1 MKHFSSILRTACLA
15 LALTACQ
22 RENVLPVGGEIRPGE
37 AVQFSPYI
45 HSAVAT
51 KAVDADYEPLPGTYA
66 LHVEMYEKGANGA
79 EVDEPLYWPGTTQ
92 ECAFKAY
99 AGTTALEADQS
110 TDAKLLLQDRLEG
123 FAYVRGV
130 DGYDEDALNYRT
142 AKQWYA
148 DNKSLGLPP
157 EGQDA
162 SYYKQIPLY
171 LKHRRSLITIK
182 LKAGEGVKQ
191 EDLTRLENIET
202 RIHNY
207 GGDGH
212 LVITP
217 LAGLGELEDHTE
229 TSEFTAVVDP
239 YDYSDIAQLDT
250 ICVIKL
256 STQRFTFFSANDFQK
271 DDAAHMAGYKLEPGK
286 HLVITA
292 TLGRDGRKTL
302 ITALVE
308 DWNETVTTSVVD
320 DYGQAG
326 DVIQINDRKELR
338 EFLEGPQNKP
348 GNVAIIV
355 PSAIDLEKEDD
366 VDAAWTPLPLN
377 CTLNMAGSNFRTRHP
392 VFSSIGSSGNLVNG
406 TVSVGDA
413 TVTSAVAESN
423 KGTLNHISVQRRT
436 AAGDLTMGVATRAG
450 LVVNNYGVIVDCSSE
465 LPVQGT
471 DASASYIGGIAA
483 LSQYD
488 EDMQSMPVIE
498 HCTVD
503 ARVDGASG
511 NLGGGIVGAAVGRV
525 SNNRFEYGITVLQN
539 STNFK
544 NIIQAKAD
552 NTHDLRAEG
561 NAWPTV
567 AGNAIGEVS
576 NANGADKRY
585 DATIDSQDELAHLL
599 SVAAYN
605 EKGKAYRLSDGF
617 SVSKASW
624 IYGRKTEVANSSG
637 YSVNFKLDGNEKT
650 ITTDAMLFSNIR
662 SEIQDLVIR
671 LSGDITPAIV
681 GGQEQDAVAGFAY
694 AVCGDGARI
703 SNIQVKAGSYS
714 IKGPNAGGVVVWAYD
729 GGTVENCQCK
739 ADVEVRVDVVGADA
753 KLYAGGIV
761 ACAAKATISRCVFH
775 NTGGTLYRRPDDTSA
790 QIFYGGILGGTV
802 PNGSGDFESK
812 KPEVLITDCTSWFD
826 TLPAEDEDPNYQK
839 GAVVGYALYSDE
851 HDVPVNGLKKG
862 CQGNWWGQGHA
873 IGKHV
878 DGKSEEELL
887 GRRNAVTP
895 THDALY
901 D

>member
-1 MKHFSSILRTACLA
+1 MKHCYSIWAA
-15 LALTACQ
+15 LAALLLTACQ
-22 RENVLPVGGEIRPGE
+22 RENVPQEGRE
-37 AVQFSPYI
+37 AVRFAPYVYS
-45 HSAVAT
+45 SAAT
-51 KAVDADYEPLPGTYA
+51 KAAGDTYEPLPDTYA
-66 LHVEMYEKGANGA
+66 LSVAMYQEGVA
-79 EVDEPLYWPGTTQ
+79 EPETASPLYWPGTTQ
-92 ECAFKAY
+92 ACGFKAW
-99 AGTTALEADQS
+99 AGNEELEADQS

-130 DGYDEDALNYRT
+130 AGYDEDALNYRT

-157 EGQDA
+157 EGEDA

-171 LKHRRSLITIK
+171 LKHRRALITIK

-207 GGDGH
+207 GGNGH

-217 LAGLGELEDHTE
+217 LEGLGELEDHTG

-239 YDYSDIAQLDT
+239 YDYSDLTALDT

-271 DDAAHMAGYKLEPGK
+271 DDPAHMAGYKLEPGK

-308 DWNETVTTSVVD
+308 DWTETVTTSVVD

-326 DVIQINDRKELR
+326 DVIQINDRRELR
-338 EFLEGPQNKP
+338 EFLESPQNKP

-355 PSAIDLEKEDD
+355 PSLIDLEKEDD
-366 VDAAWTPLPLN
+366 ADAAWTPLPLN
-377 CTLNMAGSNFRTRHP
+377 CTMNMAGSSFRTQHP
-392 VFSSIGSSGNLVNG
+392 VFSTIGSSGNLVNG
-406 TVSVGDA
+406 SVAVGDA
-413 TVTSAVAESN
+413 AVTSAVAERN
-423 KGTLNHISVQRRT
+423 KGTLNHITVLRQTVSGALST
-436 AAGDLTMGVATRAG
+436 GVATRAG
-450 LVVNNYGVIVDCSSE
+450 LVVNNCGVIVDCHSE
-465 LPVQGT
+465 LPVKGT
-471 DASASYIGGIAA
+471 DASATYVGGIAA

-498 HCTVD
+498 NCTVN

-525 SNNRFEYGITVLQN
+525 SGNRFEYGITVLQN
-539 STNFK
+539 STRFK
-544 NIIQAKAD
+544 NIVQAKAD
-552 NTHDLRAEG
+552 NSHELRAEG

-567 AGNAIGEVS
+567 AGNAIGEVT
-576 NANGADKRY
+576 NANGAAKCY
-585 DATIDSQDELAHLL
+585 DATIDSQDELGYLL

-605 EKGKAYRLSDGF
+605 ERGKEYRLSDGF
-617 SVSKASW
+617 SVSKATW
-624 IYGRKTEVANSSG
+624 TYGRKTDIANG
-637 YSVNFKLDGNEKT
+637 TGFSVNFKLDGNEKT

-662 SEIQDLVIR
+662 SEIHDLVIR
-671 LSGDITPAIV
+671 LGGDITPAIV

-694 AVCGDGARI
+694 AVCGEGAKIR
-703 SNIQVKAGSYS
+703 NIQVKAGSYS
-714 IKGPNAGGVVVWAYD
+714 ISGPNAGGVVVWAYD
-729 GGTVENCQCK
+729 GGIVENCQCK
-739 ADVEVRVDVVGADA
+739 ALVEARVAEVGADA

-761 ACAAKATISRCVFH
+761 ACAAKATITRCVFH
-775 NTGGTLYRRPDDTSA
+775 NTSGTLFRTPDDTSA

-802 PNGSGDFESK
+802 PNGSGDFNSQ
-812 KPEVLITDCTSWFD
+812 KPEVLITDCISWFD
-826 TLPAEDEDPNYQK
+826 TLPAEGAQPNYQK
-839 GAVVGYALYSDE
+839 GAVVGYALYADE

-873 IGKHV
+873 IGQHV
-878 DGKSEEELL
+878 SGMSEEELM
-887 GRRNAVTP
+887 GRRNAITP